1 MKNKMIIA
9 ALLVSFLFLPAL
21 RFTAA
26 AAPEVLPDAGCV
38 VKGVLG
44 NGLSYYLIQDASDA
58 AVADFVL
65 VKKYGGRPLKEALG
79 SLYSFPDGSA
89 ARFLARAGAPL
100 GASSYSETDGDAEV
114 YTFKGVRLQD
124 GAVADS
130 AILLMANIAS
140 VCGEPFSG
148 QALIVSGDIDQERIL
163 ASISLLTMY
172 EPYRKDT
179 SATDSARDDVHA
191 GIVPLSR
198 GMSGD
203 GGGEIV
209 TVSMTFRRAFLP
221 PELRNTVIVPVGRK
235 MDIYAVSVLDRRLE
249 LAAEACG
256 LDLLD
261 HSVSVS
267 DSADVDIFRAEIS
280 VSSSMAGDAGRMLEN
295 VFADAAAGG
304 FSLEEYRAADF
315 SFYGGVLDYCAGTV
329 RESMTERAVG
339 NFLYGTSLASPQ
351 DEWKYLSFRPLADT
365 LGLSYLNRYVTAM
378 LEPVLDGT
386 SPDTSAVYDFP
397 EADTSFLPAARRTAS
412 KGSKREYLS
421 GASLLSFSNG
431 LKVYYMENDEERA
444 VTFSLFYRG
453 GYSEDDAIGD
463 GAGAFYSDIIKT
475 DSIAG
480 MDYRRFERMLEW
492 YGISLEYDFALNYVE
507 ISGRCPVRSLGILWR
522 ALDALINHRSADN
535 GAFEKY
541 VRNERMRL
549 VSSARNNIVADTL
562 DALVHPF
569 SYYSPMKRL
578 DALER
583 LDYGRIR
590 EFISRKLKQT
600 GNMVLAFM
608 SPLSEEGFRDCC
620 REYSGWYERKK
631 PVRHGNYDNILNTFS
646 GNVTSSLPAG
656 GMSAGEGG
664 RLDLLYAIPCDYA
677 SKNYYLAKTVEKL
690 VKPVIDQALA
700 DFGTSSETGVYF
712 GYPPDDYCYVHIMVF
727 LPEGLEP
734 AYAAHEIK
742 SVLRDLRNPS
752 AEAVERAGCLVK
764 NETESFYASA
774 AAWFAL
780 IKDRYVFN
788 KNMYSHYG
796 KDISGITAEDAGAFV
811 GKMLKSGCVEVYVL
825 N

>member
-58 AVADFVL
+58 GVADFVL

-280 VSSSMAGDAGRMLEN
+280 VPSSMAGDAGACLKM
-295 VFADAAAGG
+295 
-304 FSLEEYRAADF
+304 
-315 SFYGGVLDYCAGTV
+315 
-329 RESMTERAVG
+329 
-339 NFLYGTSLASPQ
+339 FL
-351 DEWKYLSFRPLADT
+351 
-365 LGLSYLNRYVTAM
+365 
-378 LEPVLDGT
+378 
-386 SPDTSAVYDFP
+386 
-397 EADTSFLPAARRTAS
+397 
-412 KGSKREYLS
+412 
-421 GASLLSFSNG
+421 
-431 LKVYYMENDEERA
+431 
-444 VTFSLFYRG
+444 
-453 GYSEDDAIGD
+453 
-463 GAGAFYSDIIKT
+463 
-475 DSIAG
+475 
-480 MDYRRFERMLEW
+480 
-492 YGISLEYDFALNYVE
+492 
-507 ISGRCPVRSLGILWR
+507 
-522 ALDALINHRSADN
+522 
-535 GAFEKY
+535 
-541 VRNERMRL
+541 RMRL
-549 VSSARNNIVADTL
+549 
-562 DALVHPF
+562 
-569 SYYSPMKRL
+569 
-578 DALER
+578 
-583 LDYGRIR
+583 
-590 EFISRKLKQT
+590 
-600 GNMVLAFM
+600 
-608 SPLSEEGFRDCC
+608 
-620 REYSGWYERKK
+620 
-631 PVRHGNYDNILNTFS
+631 
-646 GNVTSSLPAG
+646 PA
-656 GMSAGEGG
+656 
-664 RLDLLYAIPCDYA
+664 
-677 SKNYYLAKTVEKL
+677 
-690 VKPVIDQALA
+690 
-700 DFGTSSETGVYF
+700 
-712 GYPPDDYCYVHIMVF
+712 VF
-727 LPEGLEP
+727 LWKNTGRRIFHFTG
-734 AYAAHEIK
+734 ACWIIVSGQ
-742 SVLRDLRNPS
+742 SVNQ
-752 AEAVERAGCLVK
+752 
-764 NETESFYASA
+764 
-774 AAWFAL
+774 
-780 IKDRYVFN
+780 
-788 KNMYSHYG
+788 
-796 KDISGITAEDAGAFV
+796 
-811 GKMLKSGCVEVYVL
+811 
-825 N
+825 